1 MVRQHACFAG
11 VDWASATHHVCV
23 VSADGAK
30 REERTFRHGGAGLAE
45 MAEWIAA
52 RGGYAAGEIAVAIE
66 VPHGPV
72 VESLMDRGFP
82 VYSINPK
89 QLDRFRDRFSP
100 AGAKD
105 DSLDARVLADALRTD
120 GHCFRRV
127 DPVDPVV
134 VELREWS
141 RIAEELTRE
150 RTRLSNR
157 VRDQL
162 WRYYPQL
169 LEAADNV
176 AQPWFL
182 ELWARVP
189 TPAKARRVHRRTL
202 ENLLKRHRIRRITAD
217 RLMELLRAP
226 AIPVAP
232 GTTEAAVAHIRSASE
247 RLGLVQR
254 QLADAKRQIA
264 RLIESLASGEESDS
278 GQPGEQRDATVLS
291 SLPGVGQ
298 TVLATLLA
306 EAPQLIQRRDY
317 KALRCLCGVA
327 PVTRQ
332 SGKYKIVIRRR
343 AAHPRLRDAVYHW
356 ARVAVQHDPVS
367 KAKYA
372 ALRARGHSHARALR
386 SVADRLL
393 AVACAMLTTRTCY
406 VSGHSTQHH
415 AA

>member
-11 VDWASATHHVCV
+11 VDWASETHHVCV
-23 VSADGAK
+23 VSEGGAK

-52 RGGYAAGEIAVAIE
+52 RGGGAAGDIPVAIE

-100 AGAKD
+100 AGAKA
-105 DSLDARVLADALRTD
+105 DSRDARVLADALRTD
-120 GHCFRRV
+120 GHCFRRI
-127 DPVDPVV
+127 DPVDPAV

-141 RIAEELTRE
+141 RIAEQLTRE

-157 VRDQL
+157 IREQL

-169 LEAADNV
+169 LEAADNI

-189 TPAKARRVHRRTL
+189 TPAKARRVHRKTI

-232 GTTEAAVAHIRSASE
+232 GTTEAAVAHIRSTSE
-247 RLGLVQR
+247 RLGL
-254 QLADAKRQIA
+254 
-264 RLIESLASGEESDS
+264 
-278 GQPGEQRDATVLS
+278 
-291 SLPGVGQ
+291 GVC
-298 TVLATLLA
+298 TA
-306 EAPQLIQRRDY
+306 
-317 KALRCLCGVA
+317 
-327 PVTRQ
+327 
-332 SGKYKIVIRRR
+332 
-343 AAHPRLRDAVYHW
+343 
-356 ARVAVQHDPVS
+356 
-367 KAKYA
+367 
-372 ALRARGHSHARALR
+372 
-386 SVADRLL
+386 
-393 AVACAMLTTRTCY
+393 
-406 VSGHSTQHH
+406 
-415 AA
+415 